1 MHGCRHIRTSLTA
14 LSAAF
19 VICLAASVAR
29 AATSA
34 DIEFFENRI
43 RPVLAQE
50 CYECHRTEGKRKAGL
65 ALDHRDALRAG
76 GDSGP
81 VIDLQSPDR
90 SLLLR
95 SIRRENEDL
104 QMPKNGAKL
113 DADTIA
119 DFEKWIARGAPDP
132 RDHPPTAAELA
143 ADTAWPAVRERR
155 RSWWS
160 FQPIRDPAPP
170 QSTGRPNASPIDRF
184 IDAGLRDHQLSPAP
198 RAGRETLI
206 RRLSFN
212 LRGLPPSPEE
222 IDAFLADG
230 SPDAFARLV
239 DAFLASPEFGE
250 RWARHW
256 MDWLRYAD
264 SHGSE
269 GDPMIPNAWRYRD
282 YLIRALNADVPVDQ
296 LIREHLAGDLLERPR
311 INHQLGLN
319 ESAIGPAHLRMV
331 FHGFAPTDA
340 LDELVRF
347 TDDQI
352 NVVSKAFMG
361 LTVSC
366 ARCHDHKFDPISQ
379 ADFHAWFGVLAS
391 ARPAMSRVD
400 VPAANEPELREQLR
414 TTRRKLEA
422 ATLEHW
428 LNNADAITEKLDRPS
443 GATAEAIERT
453 EKDDLLWPLAL
464 IDQPDKLAERWH
476 TNREQ
481 LQQSASGGDLT
492 MKDWDFSDPSTLS
505 EWFHSPGSRVE
516 HHGEGRLIISTKEDR
531 LIDAVLPAGAY
542 SHGDSKKDIGVL
554 HSERLELD
562 RDLDLWLLIAGE
574 GNAMARYSVQHY
586 PRDGTVYPI
595 ERLRDGRW
603 RWKKFPLDYWSG
615 DRIHV
620 ELTTG
625 ADQPVLADTSAVRSW
640 FGIRRAVLIEHEREF
655 KPANA
660 DEVLAPLF
668 VEFDAPPESRSSLLA
683 GYQRASIAALEA
695 ARRGQISDAQVLFL
709 DRLLQSG
716 LLPNSPTASLS
727 LAALAKEHRDLEARL
742 PIPQRAPGLLETTG
756 RDQALFERGDHRKP
770 LDPVPRRFLE
780 VIDETPYATKL
791 SGRRELA
798 EDLLRDDNPLT
809 ARVMVNHVW
818 HHLFGR
824 GIVATPEN
832 FGRLGQPPSHPD
844 LLDHLATQF
853 RRNDW
858 SLKRLIREIVLS
870 ETWQRT
876 SRPSDAARSADPDN
890 ILLSHFPVRRLEAE
904 AIRDALL
911 VVSGRLDRTTRFGP
925 PVSGDKPRRSIYVRV
940 KRNDLDPFLTQFDAP
955 VPASSVGARDDTNV
969 PGQSLTLLND
979 PLVIRAA
986 EQWGVR
992 FDDDSKPDTIVTQ
1005 MFRSALGRL
1014 PTKEERR
1021 SAIAFLDTMKAGRQ
1035 AANAERSTLERSL
1048 KRLREKATGLESN
1061 ARDRMVAARQ
1071 SEVSESNAFLPKPVA
1086 TWDFADDLTD
1096 QIGGLEAKVHR
1107 DVEVRDGRLVLDG
1120 SGFLATEPL
1129 PFALGAKTLEAW
1141 VQLDGLDQRGGGVIS
1156 VQTLDGGEFD
1166 AIVFGEQEPR
1176 QWMAG
1181 SEFFKRTSALDA
1193 PAETIADR
1201 ELVHVAITY
1210 AEDGTITFHRNGE
1223 LHGNAY
1229 RPGPVKRFNA
1239 GQAQVLFGNRHGSGG
1254 GNRMLKGKITR
1265 ARVYDRTLTTEEIA
1279 ASFSGDPTHVSKSE
1293 LWAALDEAERE
1304 NLHSLRKTIEQQE
1317 DRLKEMEK
1325 SGGLSS
1331 ANADL
1336 AHALFN
1342 LKEFIYVR

>member
-1 MHGCRHIRTSLTA
+1 MHGCRHIPASLTA
-14 LSAAF
+14 PSVAL

-34 DIEFFENRI
+34 EIEFFESRI

-65 ALDHRDALRAG
+65 ALDHRDALRSG

-81 VIDLQSPDR
+81 IIDLQSPER

-95 SIRRENEDL
+95 SIRHENEDL
-104 QMPKNGAKL
+104 KMPKNGAKL
-113 DADTIA
+113 DASTIA
-119 DFEKWIARGAPDP
+119 DFEKWIALGAPDP
-132 RDHPPTAAELA
+132 RDHPPNDAELA

-160 FQPIRDPAPP
+160 FQPIRDPDPP
-170 QSTGRPNASPIDRF
+170 QSKSRPNASPIDRF
-184 IDAGLRDHQLSPAP
+184 IDAGLRDHQLSAAP

-222 IDAFLADG
+222 IDAFLADE

-296 LIREHLAGDLLERPR
+296 LIREHLAGDLLESPR
-311 INHQLGLN
+311 INHELDLN

-391 ARPAMSRVD
+391 ARPAITRVD
-400 VPAANEPELREQLR
+400 VPEANEPELREQLR

-428 LNNADAITEKLDRPS
+428 LNNADAIVEKLDRAS
-443 GATAEAIERT
+443 GATAEAIEQT

-464 IDQPDKLAERWH
+464 NDQPDKLAERWH
-476 TNREQ
+476 TTRNR
-481 LQQSASGGDLT
+481 LQHSAPGGDLT
-492 MKDWDFSDPSTLS
+492 MKDWDFSNPSTLS
-505 EWFHSPGSRVE
+505 EWFHSPGSRVK
-516 HHGEGRLIISTKEDR
+516 HHAEGRLIISTKEDR

-542 SHGDSKKDIGVL
+542 SHGDSTKDIGVL

-562 RDLDLWLLIAGE
+562 RELDLWLLIAGE

-595 ERLRDGRW
+595 ERLGDGHW

-625 ADQPVLADTSAVRSW
+625 ADQPVLADTGAERSW
-640 FGIRRAVLIEHEREF
+640 FGIRRAVLIEHDQEF
-655 KPANA
+655 APANA
-660 DEVLAPLF
+660 DEVLAPLLA
-668 VEFDAPPESRSSLLA
+668 EFDAPPESRSKILE
-683 GYQRASIAALEA
+683 GYQRATIAALEA
-695 ARRGQISDAQVLFL
+695 ARSGQTSDAQALFL

-716 LLPNSPTASLS
+716 LLPNSPSASPR
-727 LAALAKEHRDLEARL
+727 LAALAKELRDLEARL

-870 ETWQRT
+870 ETWQRS

-911 VVSGRLDRTTRFGP
+911 ATSGRLDLENRFGP
-925 PVSGDKPRRSIYVRV
+925 PVSGDKQRRSIYVRV

-979 PLVIRAA
+979 PFVIRAA
-986 EQWGVR
+986 EEWGAR
-992 FDDDSKPDTIVTQ
+992 IDDDSEPDTIVTE
-1005 MFRSALGRL
+1005 MFRTALGRR
-1014 PTKEERR
+1014 PSEEERH
-1021 SAIAFLDTMKAGRQ
+1021 SAIAFLDTMKARHQ
-1035 AANAERSTLERSL
+1035 AAQAERSTLELSL
-1048 KRLREKATGLESN
+1048 KRLREKTADLKSD
-1061 ARDRMVAARQ
+1061 ARDRIVAARK
-1071 SEVSESNAFLPKPVA
+1071 SEVGESNAFLPKPVA
-1086 TWDFADDLTD
+1086 AWDFADGLAD
-1096 QIGGLEAKVHR
+1096 QVGGLEAKVHR
-1107 DVEVRDGRLVLDG
+1107 DAEVHDGRLVLDG
-1120 SGFLATEPL
+1120 NGFLATEPL

-1156 VQTLDGGEFD
+1156 VQTLNGGEFD

-1176 QWMAG
+1176 RWMAG
-1181 SEFFKRTSALDA
+1181 SEFFQRTAALDA

-1210 AEDGTITFHRNGE
+1210 AEDGTITFHRNGQP
-1223 LHGNAY
+1223 HGNAY
-1229 RPGPVKRFNA
+1229 RPGPVKCFNA

-1254 GNRMLKGKITR
+1254 GNRMLKGTITR
-1265 ARVYDRTLTTEEIA
+1265 ARVYDRALTTEEIA
-1279 ASFSGDPTHVSKSE
+1279 ASFSGDPTHVSAND

-1304 NLHSLRKTIEQQE
+1304 NLYSLRTAIEQRE
-1317 DRLKEMEK
+1317 GRLKEMEK

-1331 ANADL
+1331 PTADL